1 MATATTT
8 IRATSESPSR
18 PSISFQEL
26 EPNRPHSSRPR
37 PKHLQPL
44 AIGQVIPR
52 QRRHSGT
59 YIRYPVTGNALNS
72 QFPPSPSE
80 ETPSSATSLANP
92 SLAAVRQY
100 YKDNNLRTAFQD
112 PQSPRAPLPTPASFN
127 SRRSSIMTP
136 TSLTARFDKLVAS
149 SPIRSPTLLRSPVL
163 SRDQEPAGRTYRH
176 RYIVDEARDMTLD
189 GVRASEISQ
198 LGLVASSSASSPGVE
213 RRRPSYVHFVNS
225 LPSKPPKDRLREFGH
240 LYLGHILTSD
250 VFVRALHIRKVED
263 GRRDSI
269 LSAHEDVDSHEMK
282 VPKVGEDNEF
292 FMLRARVIP
301 CAKERKP
308 FLIQR
313 RMNRSDLKAMSAVN
327 TVEQKKSKLREG
339 EKENNHG
346 RHKLPSRPLN
356 LGGSPKSP
364 RKVRKEQEQIRTL
377 MPIRKPPPPYPRQVA
392 PPFPSHPVSSCD
404 VRSRC

>member
-1 MATATTT
+1 MTTSTAA
-8 IRATSESPSR
+8 IRATSEAPLR
-18 PSISFQEL
+18 PHVSFQEP
-26 EPNRPHSSRPR
+26 ESNRPHSSRPR

-44 AIGQVIPR
+44 SIGQVIPR

-59 YIRYPVTGNALNS
+59 YIRYPVTGNALKS
-72 QFPPSPSE
+72 QFPHPPSE
-80 ETPSSATSLANP
+80 ESPSSATSLATP

-100 YKDNNLRTAFQD
+100 YKDNSLRTAFQG
-112 PQSPRAPLPTPASFN
+112 PQSPRAPPPTPASFD
-127 SRRSSIMTP
+127 SRRSSIITP
-136 TSLTARFDKLVAS
+136 TSLTARFDKLAAS

-163 SRDQEPAGRTYRH
+163 SIYQEPVGRTYRQ
-176 RYIVDEARDMTLD
+176 RSIVDESRDMLLD
-189 GVRASEISQ
+189 GVPASEVSQ
-198 LGLVASSSASSPGVE
+198 LGSVASPSASSPDVG

-225 LPSKPPKDRLREFGH
+225 LPSRPPKNKLREFGH

-269 LSAHEDVDSHEMK
+269 RSAHEDVDSHEMN

-292 FMLRARVIP
+292 FLLRARVIP

-313 RMNRSDLKAMSAVN
+313 RLNKSDLKAMSAVN
-327 TVEQKKSKLREG
+327 TVEQKESKLREG

-356 LGGSPKSP
+356 LAGSPKSP
-364 RKVRKEQEQIRTL
+364 RKVGKEQEQKRTL
-377 MPIRKPPPPYPRQVA
+377 MPIRRSPQRQMGPPRRHVLFLRA
-392 PPFPSHPVSSCD
+392 I
-404 VRSRC
+404 